1 VPTAS
6 ALQIGTNAAGSRWL
20 YNVPTGG
27 EHNFTENGTVL
38 SWQNISSLGWL
49 IGGSEQMRLTSTGLG
64 IGTSSPSGKLQVKTQ
79 TNGNAAFVN
88 STSVSGGVKINCFND
103 AGSSSSPFELDGSTL
118 QFNIAAVEK
127 MRLDSSGN
135 LGIGTTS
142 PGAYLSGTAK
152 LVAYAAANAQN
163 SILVRNDSAGSSA
176 SAAIVLNAYGNVWGI
191 EIGSAA
197 KNSNAL
203 TFQLD
208 YGGTNSTKM
217 TLDSSGNLGLGVTPS
232 AWSSFKGL
240 QVGDVG
246 AVASADFGGSNVQA
260 FFGNNA
266 YYGSGGFNYIKTNV
280 AAMYRMV
287 GGAHQWNTAASGTAN
302 TVISFTQAMTLEADG
317 DLGIGLTTPAAR
329 LHVRHESA
337 STTVMTGIY
346 VQNFSFDANTQ
357 GGIGFYAADNYN
369 AKVYTLRSGTSAG
382 NLVFATNN
390 GSGTAESNVIERA
403 RITSDGYF
411 KAQANSAYISS
422 SGLYHE
428 FVGDSANAY
437 IFRIVNDGNNANR
450 YGMSIQCG
458 ADNAAGTNYALV
470 FDDGDGTRQG
480 EITFS
485 GGTTT
490 YGTSSDYRLKENV
503 QPIENALNRLA
514 RLRPVKW
521 NWKRNGLESEGFVA
535 HELQEVV
542 PIAVAGEKDA
552 VNENGDPVYQS
563 VGAANVVPL
572 LTKAL
577 QEAMARIEQLEADV
591 AALKGN

>member
-1 VPTAS
+1 
-6 ALQIGTNAAGSRWL
+6 
-20 YNVPTGG
+20 
-27 EHNFTENGTVL
+27 
-38 SWQNISSLGWL
+38 
-49 IGGSEQMRLTSTGLG
+49 
-64 IGTSSPSGKLQVKTQ
+64 
-79 TNGNAAFVN
+79 
-88 STSVSGGVKINCFND
+88 
-103 AGSSSSPFELDGSTL
+103 
-118 QFNIAAVEK
+118 
-127 MRLDSSGN
+127 
-135 LGIGTTS
+135 
-142 PGAYLSGTAK
+142 LSGTAK
-152 LVAYAAANAQN
+152 LVAYANANSQN
-163 SILVRNDSAGSSA
+163 SILVRNDSSGASASSA
-176 SAAIVLNAYGNVWGI
+176 IALNAAGNTWGI
-191 EIGSAA
+191 EIGSSA

-208 YGGTNSTKM
+208 YGGANSTKM
-217 TLDSSGNLGLGVTPS
+217 TLDTSGNLGLGVTPS
-232 AWSSFKGL
+232 AWSGVGSAFELKGNAYIASTS
-240 QVGDVG
+240 QVL
-246 AVASADFGGSNVQA
+246 ALATNCFFNGSNWIYKSTSNASRYETV
-260 FFGNNA
+260 FGENRW
-266 YYGSGGFNYIKTNV
+266 F
-280 AAMYRMV
+280 
-287 GGAHQWNTAASGTAN
+287 TAASGTAGN
-302 TVISFTQAMTLEADG
+302 AISFTQAMTLEADG

>member
-1 VPTAS
+1 
-6 ALQIGTNAAGSRWL
+6 
-20 YNVPTGG
+20 
-27 EHNFTENGTVL
+27 
-38 SWQNISSLGWL
+38 
-49 IGGSEQMRLTSTGLG
+49 
-64 IGTSSPSGKLQVKTQ
+64 
-79 TNGNAAFVN
+79 
-88 STSVSGGVKINCFND
+88 
-103 AGSSSSPFELDGSTL
+103 
-118 QFNIAAVEK
+118 
-127 MRLDSSGN
+127 
-135 LGIGTTS
+135 
-142 PGAYLSGTAK
+142 LSGTAK
-152 LVAYAAANAQN
+152 LVAYANANAQN
-163 SILVRNDSAGSSA
+163 SILVRNDSSGASA
-176 SAAIVLNAYGNVWGI
+176 SCAIALNAFGNAWGI
-191 EIGSAA
+191 EIGSSA